1 MLHVFSYVLC
11 FMCSWVFSFIF
22 YSKCFRK
29 TISAFNFLLDF
40 VFYFL
45 RVFSFIVVQVFSEN
59 NFWCQFSTRFWNL
72 FFSSD
77 YSKAVVNAFGK
88 VFLFIFIQAFLENN
102 RFWNFFFICYYYQ
115 SFRKMMLWFFD
126 IFWSVLGVALGISQ
140 PRKLV
145 GRTWIFLRVINSSL
159 GFTTTDVG

>member
-72 FFSSD
+72 FFSSN
-77 YSKAVVNAFGK
+77 YSKTVVNAFGK

-102 RFWNFFFICYYYQ
+102 RFWIFFILFVTTINPFGKWCCDFLIC
-115 SFRKMMLWFFD
+115 FRPG
-126 IFWSVLGVALGISQ
+126 LGHFS
-140 PRKLV
+140 
-145 GRTWIFLRVINSSL
+145 TS
-159 GFTTTDVG
+159 